1 MITVIEDEEIELRTK
16 NDNIINS
23 YNIYIKETNEL
34 IGYIIYRG
42 YHKDVKLGD
51 IGSVIYPKYR
61 GHGFAAKALVLLSKY
76 LNENNIADFWITC
89 NENNIPSKKT
99 IEKLAQKNPKKIE
112 NDILLYECQTIEK
125 TKTNRK

>member
-1 MITVIEDEEIELRTK
+1 MITVIEDDEIELRTK
-16 NDNIINS
+16 DNNIINN

-42 YHKDVKLGD
+42 YHKDKLLGD

-61 GHGFAAKALVLLSKY
+61 GHGYAIKSLTLLSKY
-76 LNENNIADFWITC
+76 LNENNIEDFWITC
-89 NENNIPSKKT
+89 NEDNIPSKKT
-99 IEKLAQKNPKKIE
+99 IEKLAQKKPEKE
-112 NDILLYECQTIEK
+112 NSILFYECKTIEK